1 MVDRAAPS
9 RASAWFLLIFVYYIA
24 AASSFGGFFT
34 KYHFRDGEIVS
45 LRLALDGTQD
55 RPFVYRQLL
64 PMTATLVD
72 HAIPSRLKAAM
83 LQKLAGPTLNDN
95 PIYRF
100 FPSATDS
107 VNPLYAVRYLLVYVM
122 TFLSM
127 FAALFVIRAV
137 CVELIGDK
145 VAATLAPLLLALIF
159 PLILTEGGYFYDMPE
174 LLFMALGV
182 LMTLKRRLFLLFVV
196 VLLGTLNKESYLL
209 FACTLYPI
217 AAIRYSRRQSMIL
230 IGALVAVAAVVNAV
244 VKHHYM
250 SNGGEMMMYQLGEHV
265 RWLLTPRNYIATE
278 ITYGISTT
286 KGFHIVHLVLVAI
299 VVKTGWRSLPSAVRM
314 QTGIAGL
321 ITVPLFLAFCF
332 RDELR
337 NLSLLLMP
345 FALLLC
351 TTISVVLAQAAS
363 QRVSATIPQSR
374 EPVIRQGK
382 RTSSELTPQP

>member
-1 MVDRAAPS
+1 
-9 RASAWFLLIFVYYIA
+9 
-24 AASSFGGFFT
+24 
-34 KYHFRDGEIVS
+34 
-45 LRLALDGTQD
+45 
-55 RPFVYRQLL
+55 
-64 PMTATLVD
+64 
-72 HAIPSRLKAAM
+72 
-83 LQKLAGPTLNDN
+83 
-95 PIYRF
+95 
-100 FPSATDS
+100 
-107 VNPLYAVRYLLVYVM
+107 
-122 TFLSM
+122 
-127 FAALFVIRAV
+127 
-137 CVELIGDK
+137 
-145 VAATLAPLLLALIF
+145 
-159 PLILTEGGYFYDMPE
+159 
-174 LLFMALGV
+174 
-182 LMTLKRRLFLLFVV
+182 
-196 VLLGTLNKESYLL
+196 
-209 FACTLYPI
+209 
-217 AAIRYSRRQSMIL
+217 MIL